1 MIDKTRRLV
10 IGCGVV
16 ATLAAAGLRAAPAVS
31 VSKAE
36 EVGMSAERLKRI
48 APMIQSHIDAK
59 DFSGA
64 VTLVARKGKVVH
76 FETHGLADI
85 EAHKSMT
92 TDTLFRLASMTKP
105 VTAVSILMLVEE
117 GKLVLSDPV
126 SKFVPEYK
134 NPKVAVWNLPGDP
147 AGAGLHL
154 VPAAREI
161 TVQDLLT
168 HTSGLANGFE
178 GPAGDY
184 VRRANLPTGGSL
196 DERVKRMGKL
206 PLNFQPGTQWEYS
219 PSTGF
224 DTLGRIVEIL
234 SGMTPRSVLQ
244 DARLRSAGHEG
255 HVLHRAGGSRGRRG
269 RRLHAKRQRPGAAA
283 AGARRARRTRRRPYF
298 FRRRRPDRFNA
309 LTTCA
314 FSQMLLNG
322 GQLNGVRLL
331 GRKTVEL
338 MTSDATGPLD
348 LGNYAG
354 DQVLKGYGFGLGV
367 RVRRSTGDNGWMG
380 SIGDYGWAGA
390 LGTYFWIDPK
400 EQLIGIVMIQTRN
413 TRLRMEYPEP
423 GVSGDLRLARSG
435 VTATSAGL
443 KPAPLVLRPS
453 LVLRPLSRQTRPAY
467 RARRCRSS
475 SRSIAARRSRPAS
488 SAPPAGSR
496 TAPTQ
501 SAAAARASPSAGRAC
516 RSARR

>member
-36 EVGMSAERLKRI
+36 EAGMSAERLKRI

-64 VTLVARKGKVVH
+64 VTLVARKGKIVH

-85 EAHKSMT
+85 ETHKSFT

-105 VTAVSILMLVEE
+105 VTAVSILMLLEE
-117 GKLVLSDPV
+117 GKLVLSDPI
-126 SKFVPEYK
+126 SRFIPEYK
-134 NPKVAVWNLPGDP
+134 DPKVAVWSLPNDP
-147 AGAGLHL
+147 AGAGLRL
-154 VPAAREI
+154 VAATREI
-161 TVQDLLT
+161 TIQDLLT

-178 GPAGDY
+178 GPAGEY
-184 VRRANLPTGGSL
+184 VRRANLPAGGSL
-196 DERVKRMGKL
+196 DERVKRAAKL

-234 SGMTPRSVLQ
+234 SGMTLEQFFTTRIFGPLGMKDTFFTVPAGRAADVAVAYTRSDNALV
-244 DARLRSAGHEG
+244 RP
-255 HVLHRAGGSRGRRG
+255 
-269 RRLHAKRQRPGAAA
+269 KPGAAA
-283 AGARRARRTRRRPYF
+283 RVEATGPYF
-298 FRRRRPDRFNA
+298 SGA
-309 LTTCA
+309 GGLTGSTADYLA

-331 GRKTVEL
+331 SRKTVEL
-338 MTSDATGPLD
+338 MTSEATGPLD
-348 LGNYAG
+348 LRNYAG

-400 EQLIGIVMIQTRN
+400 EQLIGIVMIATRN
-413 TRLRMEYPEP
+413 TRLRMEYPN
-423 GVSGDLRLARSG
+423 
-435 VTATSAGL
+435 
-443 KPAPLVLRPS
+443 LVYQAIS
-453 LVLRPLSRQTRPAY
+453 D
-467 RARRCRSS
+467 
-475 SRSIAARRSRPAS
+475 
-488 SAPPAGSR
+488 
-496 TAPTQ
+496 
-501 SAAAARASPSAGRAC
+501 
-516 RSARR
+516 

>member
-1 MIDKTRRLV
+1 MSSTMQRRLV
-10 IGCGVV
+10 SMAAVAAVV
-16 ATLAAAGLRAAPAVS
+16 ATGLGAAPS

-36 EVGMSAERLKRI
+36 DVGMSTDRLKRI
-48 APMIQSHIDAK
+48 RPMIQSHIDAK

-76 FETHGLADI
+76 FESHGLADV
-85 EAHKSMT
+85 EAHKAMT
-92 TDTLFRLASMTKP
+92 NDALFRLASMTKP
-105 VTAVSILMLVEE
+105 VTAVSVLMLVEE

-154 VPAAREI
+154 VAAAREI
-161 TVQDLLT
+161 TVRDLLT
-168 HTSGLANGFE
+168 HTSGLANAFE
-178 GPAGDY
+178 GPAGEY

-234 SGMTPRSVLQ
+234 SGMSLEQFFKTRVFDPLGMKDTFFTVP
-244 DARLRSAGHEG
+244 AN
-255 HVLHRAGGSRGRRG
+255 
-269 RRLHAKRQRPGAAA
+269 
-283 AGARRARRTRRRPYF
+283 RRADLAMAYVNGENGLTRLPAPSAPATPPSAPYF
-298 FRRRRPDRFNA
+298 SGGGG
-309 LTTCA
+309 LTGSA
-314 FSQMLLNG
+314 ADYLRFSQMLLNG
-322 GQLNGVRLL
+322 GELEGARLL

-338 MTSDATGPLD
+338 MTADAIGPLD

-380 SIGDYGWAGA
+380 SSGDFGWAGA

-400 EQLIGIVMIQTRN
+400 EQLVGIVMIQTRN
-413 TRLRMEYPEP
+413 TKLRMEYPN
-423 GVSGDLRLARSG
+423 
-435 VTATSAGL
+435 
-443 KPAPLVLRPS
+443 LVYQAIS
-453 LVLRPLSRQTRPAY
+453 D
-467 RARRCRSS
+467 
-475 SRSIAARRSRPAS
+475 
-488 SAPPAGSR
+488 
-496 TAPTQ
+496 
-501 SAAAARASPSAGRAC
+501 
-516 RSARR
+516 

>member
-1 MIDKTRRLV
+1 MRRRYL
-10 IGCGVV
+10 GVV
-16 ATLAAAGLRAAPAVS
+16 AAAALAASGFGATLGVT
-31 VSKAE
+31 KAE
-36 EVGMSAERLKRI
+36 DVGMSSERLKRI
-48 APMIQSHIDAK
+48 HPMIQGHIDAG

-64 VTLVARKGKVVH
+64 VTLIARKGRVVH
-76 FETHGLADI
+76 FDAHGLADV
-85 EAHKSMT
+85 EAKKPMT
-92 TDTLFRLASMTKP
+92 TGTLFRLASMTKP
-105 VTAVSILMLVEE
+105 VTAVSILMLLEE

-134 NPKVAVWNLPGDP
+134 NPKVAVWNLPNDP
-147 AGAGLHL
+147 AGAGPHL

-161 TVQDLLT
+161 TIKDLLT

-184 VRRANLPTGGSL
+184 VRRANLPSGGSL

-234 SGMTPRSVLQ
+234 SGMSLEQFFKTRVFDPLGMKDTFFTVPQ
-244 DARLRSAGHEG
+244 DRQGELTVAYVRNDTGLARPAARAAITGVETAPQYFSG
-255 HVLHRAGGSRGRRG
+255 AGGLTGS
-269 RRLHAKRQRPGAAA
+269 AADYL
-283 AGARRARRTRRRPYF
+283 R
-298 FRRRRPDRFNA
+298 
-309 LTTCA
+309 

-322 GQLNGVRLL
+322 GQLDGTRLL
-331 GRKTVEL
+331 GRKTIEL
-338 MTSDATGPLD
+338 MTSDAIAPLD

-380 SIGDYGWAGA
+380 SAGDFGWAGA

-413 TRLRMEYPEP
+413 TRLRMEYPN
-423 GVSGDLRLARSG
+423 
-435 VTATSAGL
+435 
-443 KPAPLVLRPS
+443 LVYQAIS
-453 LVLRPLSRQTRPAY
+453 E
-467 RARRCRSS
+467 
-475 SRSIAARRSRPAS
+475 
-488 SAPPAGSR
+488 
-496 TAPTQ
+496 
-501 SAAAARASPSAGRAC
+501 
-516 RSARR
+516 

>member
-1 MIDKTRRLV
+1 MRLRYV
-10 IGCGVV
+10 GVV
-16 ATLAAAGLRAAPAVS
+16 AVAALLASGFGATLAM
-31 VSKAE
+31 SKAE
-36 EVGMSAERLKRI
+36 DVGMSSERLKRI
-48 APMIQSHIDAK
+48 HPMIQSHIDAK

-64 VTLVARKGKVVH
+64 VTLVARKGKVIH
-76 FETHGLADI
+76 FEAHGLADV
-85 EAHKSMT
+85 EAKAPMK

-105 VTAVSILMLVEE
+105 VTAVSILMLLEE

-134 NPKVAVWNLPGDP
+134 NPQVAVWNLPSDP

-161 TVQDLLT
+161 TVRDLLT
-168 HTSGLANGFE
+168 HTSGLANAFE
-178 GPAGDY
+178 GPAGEY

-196 DERVKRMGKL
+196 DERVKRAAKL

-219 PSTGF
+219 PSTAF

-234 SGMTPRSVLQ
+234 SGMTLDQFFKTRVFDPLGMKDTFFTVPA
-244 DARLRSAGHEG
+244 ARQPELTVAYLKNEKGL
-255 HVLHRAGGSRGRRG
+255 V
-269 RRLHAKRQRPGAAA
+269 RPPAPAPTAPPAA
-283 AGARRARRTRRRPYF
+283 PYF
-298 FRRRRPDRFNA
+298 SGGGGLSGSAADYLR
-309 LTTCA
+309 

-322 GQLNGVRLL
+322 GQLDGVRLL

-338 MTSDATGPLD
+338 MTTDAVAPLD

-367 RVRRSTGDNGWMG
+367 RVRRSTGENGWMG

-413 TRLRMEYPEP
+413 TRLRMEYPN
-423 GVSGDLRLARSG
+423 
-435 VTATSAGL
+435 
-443 KPAPLVLRPS
+443 LVY
-453 LVLRPLSRQTRPAY
+453 QAMTDY
-467 RARRCRSS
+467 
-475 SRSIAARRSRPAS
+475 
-488 SAPPAGSR
+488 
-496 TAPTQ
+496 
-501 SAAAARASPSAGRAC
+501 
-516 RSARR
+516 

>member
-1 MIDKTRRLV
+1 MSSTMQRRLV
-10 IGCGVV
+10 SMAGVAAVV
-16 ATLAAAGLRAAPAVS
+16 AIGLGAAPV

-36 EVGMSAERLKRI
+36 DVGLSAERLKRI
-48 APMIQSHIDAK
+48 HPMIQSHIDAK

-76 FETHGLADI
+76 FESHGMADV
-85 EAHKSMT
+85 EAHKAMSNDM
-92 TDTLFRLASMTKP
+92 LFRLASMTKP

-161 TVQDLLT
+161 TVRDLLT
-168 HTSGLANGFE
+168 HTSGLANAFE
-178 GPAGDY
+178 GPAGEY
-184 VRRANLPTGGSL
+184 VRKANLPTGGSL

-234 SGMTPRSVLQ
+234 SGMTLDQFFKTRVFDPLGMKDTFFTVPANRRADVAVAYVPGENGLTRPP
-244 DARLRSAGHEG
+244 APAATAGATPSASYFSG
-255 HVLHRAGGSRGRRG
+255 AGG
-269 RRLHAKRQRPGAAA
+269 
-283 AGARRARRTRRRPYF
+283 
-298 FRRRRPDRFNA
+298 
-309 LTTCA
+309 LTGSTSDYLR

-322 GQLNGVRLL
+322 GELDGVRLL

-338 MTSDATGPLD
+338 MTSDAIGALD

-367 RVRRSTGDNGWMG
+367 RVRRSTGDNGWLG
-380 SIGDYGWAGA
+380 SAGDFGWAGA

-413 TRLRMEYPEP
+413 TRLRMEYPNLVYQA
-423 GVSGDLRLARSG
+423 VSD
-435 VTATSAGL
+435 
-443 KPAPLVLRPS
+443 
-453 LVLRPLSRQTRPAY
+453 
-467 RARRCRSS
+467 
-475 SRSIAARRSRPAS
+475 
-488 SAPPAGSR
+488 
-496 TAPTQ
+496 
-501 SAAAARASPSAGRAC
+501 
-516 RSARR
+516 